1 MVIEETSMCRA
12 ITTMTIPEERPVATP
27 LTVIEGAKAT
37 MVLVLTKIGESKGD
51 TPKTIPKNNKVK
63 NVVGA

>member
-12 ITTMTIPEERPVATP
+12 ITTTTIAEEQPVATP
-27 LTVIEGAKAT
+27 LTVIEGAEAT
-37 MVLVLTKIGESKGD
+37 MVLALTKLGESKGD
-51 TPKTIPKNNKVK
+51 TPKTIPKNNKGK